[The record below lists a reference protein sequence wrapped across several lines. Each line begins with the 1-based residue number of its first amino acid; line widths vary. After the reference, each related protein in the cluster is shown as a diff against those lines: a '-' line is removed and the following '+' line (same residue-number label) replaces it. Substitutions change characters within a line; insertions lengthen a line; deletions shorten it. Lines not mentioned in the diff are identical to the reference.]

1 MAAACGAVLRGTV
14 ALRSG
19 NHDTR
24 IPLLSESVIVA
35 RVGDRTKNMTRQRL
49 LRVAFGCRR

>member
-14 ALRSG
+14 ALRSD
-19 NHDTR
+19 NHDAGV
-24 IPLLSESVIVA
+24 PLLSESVIVA